1 MVVCNVG
8 TITLLRRRPRIP
20 NQQPPPIACKIR
32 ISKPRAFRGIKS
44 RHQLRDTSFQRCS
57 RKIFPIRIFAE
68 GLLPIEGL
76 WCDCRCLLVRPE
88 DCPLSP
94 GIFRASHKV
103 FQIKLVGYGV
113 SFISLFVTDGGDELG
128 LDKEFGLRGP
138 PTSESREA
146 VACNLETIDC
156 CEGGIYVAMP
166 SGCRPAQGHPLLD
179 KQRGGAV

>member
-1 MVVCNVG
+1 MLG
-8 TITLLRRRPRIP
+8 LLLYFGGGLEFQT
-20 NQQPPPIACKIR
+20 NNH
-32 ISKPRAFRGIKS
+32 
-44 RHQLRDTSFQRCS
+44 HQLPVKLEYQNRGLFVESSQDTSWEIHHF
-57 RKIFPIRIFAE
+57 IPICIFAE

-166 SGCRPAQGHPLLD
+166 SGCRAAQGHPLLD